1 MSDLVYQFL
10 ISIDKGRLIENLI
23 FLGVL
28 IAKMGPHLR
37 KIEENLAKLA
47 TQVENGFKEG
57 EKRFERIER
66 RVERLEDGKTGRRAE
81 ADA

>member
-10 ISIDKGRLIENLI
+10 ISIDKGRLVENLI

-28 IAKMGPHLR
+28 IAKIGPHLR
-37 KIEENLAKLA
+37 KIEENLQKL
-47 TQVENGFKEG
+47 TDQVVNGFKEG

-66 RVERLEDGKTGRRAE
+66 RVERLEDGKPIRQQ